1 MDRPLVSVV
10 ITTRNRITLLPR
22 SVRSV
27 LEQTWRALELIVV
40 DDGSEIPVVLP
51 TSDPRA
57 RLIRHDV
64 SKGLCEAR
72 NLGFRVARGQF
83 FCMLDDDDWYLPD
96 KLENQVRYLME
107 HPEID
112 LVFSRVRVR
121 DAAGVERY
129 YMSSDHVHTPQ
140 INLMAYNVI
149 HPSSVLFRREVF
161 DKVQFE
167 PRIRKYEDTL
177 FFNRLCFTVPTAFLP
192 ADVSVWM
199 QDGRPDQLTR
209 VFFKRNFIAFRL
221 VCEGLRDVLQRYP
234 QARRKYYGRLAYQ
247 AMRCGRI
254 FASIKAAGSAFGLF
268 AGNKSVRSYQIRQT

>member
-1 MDRPLVSVV
+1 MRRPLISVV
-10 ITTRNRITLLPR
+10 ITTKNRNTLLPR
-22 SVRSV
+22 AVRSV
-27 LEQTWRALELIVV
+27 LEQTWPSLELIVV
-40 DDGSEIPVVLP
+40 DDGSDIPAVLP
-51 TSDPRA
+51 RDDPRA
-57 RLIRHDV
+57 RIIRHDV

-72 NLGFRVARGQF
+72 NAGFRAAKGEF

-96 KLENQVRYLME
+96 KLEKQVLYLLE

-121 DAAGVERY
+121 DAAGLEHY
-129 YMSSDHVHTPQ
+129 YLTADHVHTPE

-167 PRIRKYEDTL
+167 PRIKKYEDTL
-177 FFNRLCFTVPTAFLP
+177 FFNRLCFTVSTAFLS

-209 VFFKRNFIAFRL
+209 VFYNRNFIAFRL
-221 VCEGLRDVLQRYP
+221 VCEGLGDILRRCP
-234 QARRKYYGRLAYQ
+234 PARRKYYGRLAFQ

-254 FASIKAAGSAFGLF
+254 FASIGAAGNAFGLF
-268 AGNKSVRSYQIRQT
+268 AGN

>member
-1 MDRPLVSVV
+1 MYGPLVSVV
-10 ITTRNRITLLPR
+10 ITTKNRIDLLPR

-27 LEQTWRALELIVV
+27 LEQTWPALELIVV
-40 DDGSEIPVVLP
+40 DDGSEIPAVLP
-51 TSDPRA
+51 GNDPRA
-57 RLIRHDV
+57 RLVRHDV

-72 NLGFRVARGQF
+72 NLGFRLARGQF

-96 KLENQVRYLME
+96 KLENQVHYLME
-107 HPEID
+107 NPGID

-129 YMSSDHVHTPQ
+129 YLSADHVHTPR

-149 HPSSVLFRREVF
+149 HPSSALFRREVF

-167 PRIRKYEDTL
+167 PRIGKYEDTL
-177 FFNRLCFTVPTAFLP
+177 FFNRLCYTVSTAFLS

-209 VFFKRNFIAFRL
+209 VLYDRNFVAFRL
-221 VCEGLRDVLQRYP
+221 VCEGLRDILRTCP
-234 QARRKYYGRLAYQ
+234 SARRKYYGRLAFQ
-247 AMRCGRI
+247 AMRCGRV
-254 FASIKAAGSAFGLF
+254 FAAIQAAGNAFGL
-268 AGNKSVRSYQIRQT
+268 

>member
-1 MDRPLVSVV
+1 MEPPLVSVV
-10 ITTRNRITLLPR
+10 ITTKNRTTLLPR
-22 SVRSV
+22 AVRSV
-27 LEQTWRALELIVV
+27 LEQTWPVLELIVV
-40 DDGSEIPVVLP
+40 DDGSETPAVLP

-72 NLGFRVARGQF
+72 NLGFRVAKGRF

-107 HPEID
+107 NPEID
-112 LVFSRVRVR
+112 
-121 DAAGVERY
+121 
-129 YMSSDHVHTPQ
+129 Q

-177 FFNRLCFTVPTAFLP
+177 FFNRLCFTVSTAFLP
-192 ADVSVWM
+192 TDVSVWM
-199 QDGRPDQLTR
+199 QDGRHDQLTR
-209 VFFKRNFIAFRL
+209 VFFNRNFIAFRL
-221 VCEGLRDVLQRYP
+221 VCEGLRDILQRYP

-247 AMRCGRI
+247 AMRCGRV

-268 AGNKSVRSYQIRQT
+268 VCN